1 MACTPSSTLETLGEI
16 ADLLKYNDIKIVK
29 SRVSGFS
36 RAKLEEGRKSESC
49 FEGLIF
55 ARFQSVRCADHPRI
69 HSSPRILW
77 LERHP
82 QSDALLIIIVK
93 LVTS

>member
-1 MACTPSSTLETLGEI
+1 MGTLGEI
-16 ADLLKYNDIKIVK
+16 AGLLNYNDRKIVK

-36 RAKLEEGRKSESC
+36 RAKLEEGRMSESC

-69 HSSPRILW
+69 HSSPPYVHIM
-77 LERHP
+77 LERLP

-93 LVTS
+93 QQ

>member
-1 MACTPSSTLETLGEI
+1 M
-16 ADLLKYNDIKIVK
+16 K

-36 RAKLEEGRKSESC
+36 RAKLEEGRKSESS

-69 HSSPRILW
+69 HSSPPSYILW
-77 LERHP
+77 LERLS
-82 QSDALLIIIVK
+82 QSDALLKIIVK
-93 LVTS
+93 QQ

>member
-1 MACTPSSTLETLGEI
+1 M
-16 ADLLKYNDIKIVK
+16 K

-69 HSSPRILW
+69 HSSPPYVYIIARASSAIRRSSDNYCKAVVAS
-77 LERHP
+77 ERH
-82 QSDALLIIIVK
+82 
-93 LVTS
+93 